1 MSAIKPPS
9 RQSMKDVPRK
19 LVTVFAEVALPRCIV
34 PVRYVTRL
42 TAIPS
47 VVSLSIASPPD
58 KTQNRR
64 VRDQMEKHIQIS
76 KI

>member
-1 MSAIKPPS
+1 
-9 RQSMKDVPRK
+9 MKDVPRK
-19 LVTVFAEVALPRCIV
+19 LVTVLAEVALPRCIV

-58 KTQNRR
+58 DKTQNRR
-64 VRDQMEKHIQIS
+64 VRDQIDRETYTDK
-76 KI
+76 

>member
-1 MSAIKPPS
+1 
-9 RQSMKDVPRK
+9 MKDVPRK
-19 LVTVFAEVALPRCIV
+19 LVTVLAEVALPRCIV

-64 VRDQMEKHIQIS
+64 VRDQIDRETYTDK
-76 KI
+76 

>member
-19 LVTVFAEVALPRCIV
+19 LVTVLAEVALPRCIV

-64 VRDQMEKHIQIS
+64 VRDQIDRETYTDK
-76 KI
+76 

>member
-9 RQSMKDVPRK
+9 RQSMKEVPRK
-19 LVTVFAEVALPRCIV
+19 LVTVLAEVALPRCIV

-64 VRDQMEKHIQIS
+64 VRDQIDRETYTDK
-76 KI
+76 